1 MPAKAKK
8 VRWECPVCGKKF
20 WLLPS
25 DARVRKF
32 CSRACFHADKKA
44 NANPSRPKWSGNYG
58 EKPCEQCGGVYL
70 AKTKHQRFCGYQ
82 CSAAA
87 VHERNKRVVREPKS
101 CVHCGKVF
109 MPRQGSAG
117 KFCSWDCK
125 NKGQRGVNAA
135 HFSGGRH
142 ITSQGYVRVLMPDH
156 PNAQSH
162 GGYVAEHRVVME
174 KVLGRYLESHETVHH
189 INGDKADNRPE
200 NLQLRNGRHGK
211 GVVRRCADCGSHNIV
226 EEKIRDA

>member
-1 MPAKAKK
+1 MARNLANN
-8 VRWECPVCGKKF
+8 VGAYI
-20 WLLPS
+20 LL
-25 DARVRKF
+25 KQ
-32 CSRACFHADKKA
+32 
-44 NANPSRPKWSGNYG
+44 NISGFAAISVPPLPFTSETRG
-58 EKPCEQCGGVYL
+58 L
-70 AKTKHQRFCGYQ
+70 
-82 CSAAA
+82 SA
-87 VHERNKRVVREPKS
+87 S
-101 CVHCGKVF
+101 
-109 MPRQGSAG
+109 
-117 KFCSWDCK
+117 
-125 NKGQRGVNAA
+125 
-135 HFSGGRH
+135 RH